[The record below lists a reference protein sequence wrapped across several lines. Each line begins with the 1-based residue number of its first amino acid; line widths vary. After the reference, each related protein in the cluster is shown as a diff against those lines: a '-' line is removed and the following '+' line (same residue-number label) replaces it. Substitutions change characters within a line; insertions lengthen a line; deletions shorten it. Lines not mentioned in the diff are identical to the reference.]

1 MHLLAATAAG
11 NIAAAA
17 ACVYPRRLYVIR
29 RFSCCETKK
38 GWPPSALT
46 ADHPR
51 SGRKPDR
58 TTAQWGGLAVK
69 RKSTKRHFKRFVHQE
84 SVSKRRQLIK
94 TAAVQQ
100 TERLPF
106 AGIESAYCSALPNCS
121 QAFNASASGS
131 SWQMTLSQTRTTPAA
146 RQSSSQER
154 IHSPSPQP

>member
-1 MHLLAATAAG
+1 MHLLSATAAG
-11 NIAAAA
+11 NITAA

-29 RFSCCETKK
+29 RSGCCGTKK

-46 ADHPR
+46 ADHPW

-69 RKSTKRHFKRFVHQE
+69 RKSTKRHFKRFMHQE
-84 SVSKRRQLIK
+84 RFSKRRQLIK
-94 TAAVQQ
+94 AAAVQQ

-106 AGIESAYCSALPNCS
+106 AGIQSAYCSALPNCS

-131 SWQMTLSQTRTTPAA
+131 SWQMTLSQTRTAPAT